1 MFLMALTLMAVELAA
16 RPMDVEVV
24 RDLITDEVRAYAT
37 IREGRDRLVVSCAPA
52 EYDGAR
58 VAFHSHRWL
67 ARGNIF
73 TGGRPVT
80 YRFDNLPPRRMMW
93 DVNDRRGLLTGN
105 SRVAAFLSGLV
116 GSERLVIRAR
126 DIENR
131 RFDMVFRLVDVAPA
145 LRHALAA
152 CRSAGAGGGELPDG
166 EENIPAAAR

>member
-1 MFLMALTLMAVELAA
+1 MFLMALALIATDPPPRPAA
-16 RPMDVEVV
+16 VEVV

-37 IREGRDRLVVSCAPA
+37 VRDGGDRLVVSCAPGD
-52 EYDGAR
+52 YDGAR
-58 VAFHSHRWL
+58 VAFHSRRWL
-67 ARGNIF
+67 ARGNLF
-73 TGGRPVT
+73 TGERPVV